1 MPLKSIVLLLID
13 IVWWAIIGRIVLSW
27 LLIVGMRSPII
38 SQMDHALSL
47 ITDPI
52 MRPLRRIIPPM
63 GTIDLVPM
71 AAILIL
77 FLVRIVV
84 ASA

>member
-27 LLIVGMRSPII
+27 LLIVGMRSPFIF
-38 SQMDHALSL
+38 QMDHALSL

-71 AAILIL
+71 VAILVL
-77 FLVRIVV
+77 FLVRIAV
-84 ASA
+84 AKA

>member
-13 IVWWAIIGRIVLSW
+13 IIWWAIIGRIVLSW
-27 LLIVGMRSPII
+27 LLIVGMRSPFIV
-38 SQMDHALSL
+38 QMDHALSL

-71 AAILIL
+71 VAILIL
-77 FLVRIVV
+77 FLVRIAVSR
-84 ASA
+84 A